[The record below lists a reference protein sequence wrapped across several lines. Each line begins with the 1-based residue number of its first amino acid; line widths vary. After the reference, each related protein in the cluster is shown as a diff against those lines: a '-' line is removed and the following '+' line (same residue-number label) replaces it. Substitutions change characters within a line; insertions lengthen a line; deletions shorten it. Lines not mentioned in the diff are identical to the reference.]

1 MPLLAFFGTTIGKYV
16 AIGLGILILCVIAYG
31 GLLIHDNGVKNA
43 ALLQYNNNQL
53 EQVLKEQKQFN
64 AKMTAITESQKKL
77 IEELN
82 TRNKEL
88 KDQYT
93 TLGSYLKSDKV
104 KSLDGPADEIAK
116 ETIRRLR
123 EIE

>member
-1 MPLLAFFGTTIGKYV
+1 MPFLAFFGTTIGKYV
-16 AIGLGILILCVIAYG
+16 AIGLGILVLG
-31 GLLIHDNGVKNA
+31 GVAWGMLAIHDNGVKNK
-43 ALLQYNNNQL
+43 ALLQYNNDQL
-53 EQVLKEQKQFN
+53 EQVLKEQKEFN
-64 AKMTAITESQKKL
+64 TKMTSITEGQKKL

-93 TLGSYLKSDKV
+93 TLGAYLKSDKV
-104 KSLDGPADEIAK
+104 KSLNGPADEIAK